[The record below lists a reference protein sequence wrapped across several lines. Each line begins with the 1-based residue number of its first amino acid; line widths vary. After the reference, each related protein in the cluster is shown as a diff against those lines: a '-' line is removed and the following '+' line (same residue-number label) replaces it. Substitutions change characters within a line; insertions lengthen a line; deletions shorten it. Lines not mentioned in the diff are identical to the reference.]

1 MRCGSI
7 VSGFD
12 AMSTL
17 SRSVTIEAS
26 AERVFAYVDD
36 IRNLARHMSES
47 RSMPMMGSKLKLEI
61 MTPEPTGVG
70 AVYRYSGRMMG
81 LTIDFS
87 ETVTKYVAGR
97 EKVWRTIGKPELLI
111 IAGYEMRVLVEPV
124 SPTSSRLTISIDYE
138 LPRAGIWRVLG
149 WALAGAYS
157 RWCLTSMVE
166 GSKLDLERGASP

>member
-1 MRCGSI
+1 MPS
-7 VSGFD
+7 
-12 AMSTL
+12 L
-17 SRSVTIEAS
+17 SRSAS
-26 AERVFAYVDD
+26 IAAPAERVFAYADD

-47 RSMPMMGSKLKLEI
+47 RSLPMMGSKLKLEI

-97 EKVWRTIGKPELLI
+97 EKVWRTIGQPQLLI
-111 IAGYEMRVLVEPV
+111 MAGYEMRILVEPV
-124 SPTSSRLTISIDYE
+124 SPASSRLTIGIDYE
-138 LPRAGIWRVLG
+138 LPRAGVWRALG
-149 WALAGAYS
+149 WTLAGAYS

-166 GSKLDLERGASP
+166 GSKLDLEQKRTTP

>member
-1 MRCGSI
+1 
-7 VSGFD
+7 
-12 AMSTL
+12 MSAL
-17 SRSVTIEAS
+17 SRSITIEAT
-26 AERVFAYVDD
+26 AERVFTYVDD

-70 AVYRYSGRMMG
+70 AVYRYSGQMMG

-87 ETVTKYVAGR
+87 ETVTKYVPGR

-111 IAGYEMRVLVEPV
+111 IAGYEMRVLMEPV
-124 SPTSSRLTISIDYE
+124 SPISSHLTISIDYV
-138 LPRAGIWRVLG
+138 LPRAGIWRALG
-149 WALAGAYS
+149 WALGDTYS

-166 GSKLDLERGASP
+166 GTKLDLERRGASP